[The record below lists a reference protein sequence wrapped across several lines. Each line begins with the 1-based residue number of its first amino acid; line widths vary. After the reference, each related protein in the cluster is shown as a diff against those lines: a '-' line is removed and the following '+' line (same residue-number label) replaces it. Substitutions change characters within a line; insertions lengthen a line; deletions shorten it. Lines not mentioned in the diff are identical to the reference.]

1 MSQKTFRLCTVL
13 LTSAA
18 ISLLPL
24 HFFAFQF
31 AADAPTPTANFLAQL
46 LSVPPFLDAAL
57 LVCSILLL
65 RKIYHTPRPSKI
77 GLVLAMDAV
86 LLTVILAAH
95 LLLFLPAVLFGF

>member
-31 AADAPTPTANFLAQL
+31 AADAPTPVAALLFRFLSA
-46 LSVPPFLDAAL
+46 PPFLDAAL
-57 LVCSILLL
+57 LICSILLL
-65 RKIYHTPRPSKI
+65 RKTYRTPRPSKI

-95 LLLFLPAVLFGF
+95 LLLFLPII